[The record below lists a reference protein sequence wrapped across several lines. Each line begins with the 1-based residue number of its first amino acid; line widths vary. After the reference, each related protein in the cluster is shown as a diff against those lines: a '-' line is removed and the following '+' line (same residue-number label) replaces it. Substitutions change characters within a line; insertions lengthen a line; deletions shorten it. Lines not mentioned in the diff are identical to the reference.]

1 MVNLL
6 EVGVAFELFGLT
18 IKWYGIIIA
27 TGVLVAVLVACY
39 NNKLKNYDKDFP
51 YEVLLWCFPLAIV
64 GARIYYIIF
73 SGQSYTFMEAIAIW
87 NGGMAIYGGIIG
99 GLIGLILFSVIR
111 NQNLLKITDLVA
123 PSLVIAQAI
132 GRWGNYANQEVY
144 GKVVTNPDLQWFP
157 FSVYIDK
164 LGEWHY
170 ATFFYESMICVII
183 FVILMLVFRRV
194 KMLGIVTSLY
204 LILYGIERF
213 FLEGMRQESE
223 ILFIGNSNI
232 PVSQVVS
239 ILFVIAGIAL
249 MIGVIFNER
258 KKIKNQLNKIYLKN
272 NINDELDVK
281 NSITIEKSINYKNI
295 KVNTLK
301 ENLNTEEN
309 EKNNKSNK
317 NLNEMEKKIEENND
331 I

>member
-281 NSITIEKSINYKNI
+281 NSITIEKSMNSKNI

-301 ENLNTEEN
+301 ENLNTEVN

>member
-51 YEVLLWCFPLAIV
+51 YEVLLWCFPLAII

-157 FSVYIDK
+157 FSVFIDK

-194 KMLGIVTSLY
+194 KILGIVTSLY

-301 ENLNTEEN
+301 ENLNTEVN

>member
-183 FVILMLVFRRV
+183 FVILMLVFRIV

-281 NSITIEKSINYKNI
+281 NSITIEKSMNSKNI
-295 KVNTLK
+295 KINTLK
-301 ENLNTEEN
+301 ENVNTEEN

>member
-194 KMLGIVTSLY
+194 KILGIVTSLY

-281 NSITIEKSINYKNI
+281 NSITIEKSINSKNI

-301 ENLNTEEN
+301 ENVNTEEN

>member
-194 KMLGIVTSLY
+194 KILGIVTSLY

-301 ENLNTEEN
+301 ENVNTEEN

>member
-281 NSITIEKSINYKNI
+281 NSITIEKSINSKNI

-301 ENLNTEEN
+301 ENVNTEEN

>member
-157 FSVYIDK
+157 FSVFIDK

-194 KMLGIVTSLY
+194 KILGIVTSLY

-281 NSITIEKSINYKNI
+281 NSITIEKSINSKNI

-301 ENLNTEEN
+301 ENVNTEEN

>member
-157 FSVYIDK
+157 FSVFIDK

-194 KMLGIVTSLY
+194 KILGIVTSLY

>member
-99 GLIGLILFSVIR
+99 GLIDLILFSVIR

-157 FSVYIDK
+157 FSVFIDK

-194 KMLGIVTSLY
+194 KILGIVTSLY

-281 NSITIEKSINYKNI
+281 NSITIEKSINSKNI

-301 ENLNTEEN
+301 ENVNTEEN
-309 EKNNKSNK
+309 EKT
-317 NLNEMEKKIEENND
+317 NLIKI
-331 I
+331 

>member
-281 NSITIEKSINYKNI
+281 NSITIEKSINYKNN

>member
-281 NSITIEKSINYKNI
+281 NSITIEKSMNSKNI
-295 KVNTLK
+295 KINTLK
-301 ENLNTEEN
+301 ENVNTEEN

>member
-1 MVNLL
+1 
-6 EVGVAFELFGLT
+6 
-18 IKWYGIIIA
+18 
-27 TGVLVAVLVACY
+27 
-39 NNKLKNYDKDFP
+39 
-51 YEVLLWCFPLAIV
+51 
-64 GARIYYIIF
+64 
-73 SGQSYTFMEAIAIW
+73 
-87 NGGMAIYGGIIG
+87 
-99 GLIGLILFSVIR
+99 
-111 NQNLLKITDLVA
+111 
-123 PSLVIAQAI
+123 
-132 GRWGNYANQEVY
+132 
-144 GKVVTNPDLQWFP
+144 
-157 FSVYIDK
+157 
-164 LGEWHY
+164 
-170 ATFFYESMICVII
+170 
-183 FVILMLVFRRV
+183 MLVFRRV

-239 ILFVIAGIAL
+239 ILFVIAGIVL

-281 NSITIEKSINYKNI
+281 NSITIEKNINSENI

-301 ENLNTEEN
+301 ENVNTEVN
-309 EKNNKSNK
+309 EKNKKSNK
-317 NLNEMEKKIEENND
+317 NLKEMEKKIEENND

>member
-194 KMLGIVTSLY
+194 KILGIVTSLY

>member
-123 PSLVIAQAI
+123 PSLVIAQTI

-281 NSITIEKSINYKNI
+281 NSITIEKSINSKNI

-301 ENLNTEEN
+301 ENVNTEEN